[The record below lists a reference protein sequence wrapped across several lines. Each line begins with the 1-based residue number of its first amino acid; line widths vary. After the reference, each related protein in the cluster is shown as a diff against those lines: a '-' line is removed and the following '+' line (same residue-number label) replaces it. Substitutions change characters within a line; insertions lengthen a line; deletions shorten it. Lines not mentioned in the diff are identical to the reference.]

1 MSQVSRR
8 LRMGRDADNAALDLL
23 ASPDMVTCDFMSHP
37 LIAQFVH
44 HVYYHGLPFASRT
57 KTGVL
62 YTLEASITPRSVLPR
77 LRYGD
82 GAD

>member
-1 MSQVSRR
+1 MEQRV
-8 LRMGRDADNAALDLL
+8 GCDAYIAALDLL
-23 ASPDMVTCDFMSHP
+23 VSPDMVTYDFMSHP
-37 LIAQFVH
+37 LIAHFVH
-44 HVYYHGLPFASRT
+44 HVYHHGPSFTSRT

-62 YTLEASITPRSVLPR
+62 YTLEASITPRSILTA